1 MTRVTLR
8 PVRNADFAA
17 WRALWHGF
25 ARFNGHDGEPPVEAE
40 VTALRD
46 LPQQAATVT
55 LADLRTLDRARSQS
69 ELLRAL
75 LPLLGEHVVHHRR
88 GGRAGWVCA
97 GCEAEGRGGRLG
109 PVVRT
114 ARIRSLGGA
123 MNVRRIA

>member
-1 MTRVTLR
+1 MEAASAHHSAPLTRDGDVPATPAVGAG
-8 PVRNADFAA
+8 PVDLAA
-17 WRALWHGF
+17 EPIDGVVRCCCCK
-25 ARFNGHDGEPPVEAE
+25 RF
-40 VTALRD
+40 
-46 LPQQAATVT
+46 
-55 LADLRTLDRARSQS
+55 
-69 ELLRAL
+69 
-75 LPLLGEHVVHHRR
+75 PLLGEHVVHHRR